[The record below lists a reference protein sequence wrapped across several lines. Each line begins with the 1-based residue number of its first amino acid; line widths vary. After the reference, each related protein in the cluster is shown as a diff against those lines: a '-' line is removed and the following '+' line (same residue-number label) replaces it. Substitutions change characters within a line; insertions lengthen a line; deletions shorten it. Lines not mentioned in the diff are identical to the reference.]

1 MKIGNRTIDHI
12 VYCVHDLDQ
21 AILDFKSL
29 LGVSPIFGGY
39 HTTQGTKNALL
50 NLGNQCYLE
59 LLAIDLSN
67 ESVKGDR
74 WMGIDMLSQP
84 QITRWA
90 LKSVDLESDSEIINR
105 YNPSMGR
112 IEGGS
117 RKTSNG
123 DTLKWGI
130 AMPLASPEI
139 EVIPFMTDWSE
150 SGIHPTDSLED
161 MCRVIDISLG
171 HSEPARI
178 EAILKQLSVDM
189 DVTQSK
195 NASIKIK
202 IECPK
207 GIIEI

>member
-1 MKIGNRTIDHI
+1 MNIGNRTIDHI
-12 VYCVHDLDQ
+12 VYCVHDLDR
-21 AILDFKSL
+21 AIVDFEIL
-29 LGVSPIFGGY
+29 LGIAPVFGGY

-59 LLAIDLSN
+59 LLAIDPDN
-67 ESVKGDR
+67 ESIKRDR
-74 WMGIDMLSQP
+74 WMGVDLLSKP
-84 QITRWA
+84 QITRWS
-90 LKSVDLESDSEIINR
+90 LKSEDLDSDSQIIKE

-117 RKTSNG
+117 RKTTSG

-130 AMPLASPEI
+130 AMPLAEPEI
-139 EVIPFMTDWSE
+139 EVVPFMTDWSE
-150 SGIHPTDSLED
+150 SGVHPTDSLED

-171 HSEPARI
+171 HPEPSEIDAV
-178 EAILKQLSVDM
+178 LKQLSVHM
-189 DVTQSK
+189 DVFQS
-195 NASIKIK
+195 NNTSIKIK